1 MKFDNKL
8 SNLLG
13 SQIPEFAVEEHP
25 KFMEFI
31 KTYYQFMES
40 AKLTVS
46 DVQTTDGILLETE
59 TNQENSLL
67 LDGSR
72 LATDRTPLDTGDKL
86 LQESSVYGKFQFG
99 EIIKGET
106 SKAQATILG
115 VDIIN
120 GTTGGCLFIS
130 AQNKFIS
137 GEVITGQ
144 TSNASA
150 TLGTYQPNPVNNIQ
164 DLINFRDPD
173 GAIDR
178 FLSNF
183 REEFLKTVPESLD
196 SGVDKR
202 KLIKNIRSMY
212 RAKGTQAGHELF
224 FRLLFGEES
233 ETLYPR
239 ENLLKPSD
247 GKFTTN
253 KILRTVNPIG
263 EPTDLI
269 GRSIQGATSLATA
282 TVENVFKFQIGADS
296 VSEFILNGDTIV
308 GTFQIGE
315 IIQGQKETTDDV
327 FIKSTITG
335 VLSTETITNDG
346 ALYTNTD
353 SVSVTGG
360 GTGALIQVDG
370 VGSGPISEVILDN
383 RGANY
388 QIGDS
393 LVFTNTNTDGAGAA
407 GFVAVVGG
415 AMNLEDGTLNTAETE
430 DHILLEEG
438 TTQFDLYSGQKI
450 VQESLTSNTGEI
462 TDLFFTSKG
471 GNYTSLPTVIV
482 NSSTGENAVLK
493 VFGDEIGT
501 VKNIKVIEQGIAHQ
515 NAPSPSVVFTQNLI
529 VGNISGTFVNN
540 ETITGTSSSKT
551 GKVVSFD
558 LTRGLLVV
566 SGVDGTFTLNEQITG
581 ATSNATANI
590 RKFNVATATFGV
602 TSVTDTD
609 GSFVNEDGFLSETT
623 MKIQDSLY
631 YQEFSYVLKVGSSIN
646 TWRDAFKSTM
656 HTAGFYFSGQVSV
669 QNRIDAKVKFPIT
682 GQVSGAVDTPLF
694 SIMNTLFTTVFG
706 RRLGTGSDGT
716 SLRAK
721 AHESGQIDFDTST
734 LSPFSNTTRDLTLRS
749 GIDIEYTSRVRNLF
763 ADQTGVVHDV
773 RQGYAFAGPRFKSVN
788 REALRAYS
796 TTGTGYTFEELSKQL
811 IHSTRTG
818 LDGQPGIM
826 IATLN
831 DNGMENLKMNLNV
844 PAEIGTNKAFFSNT
858 ITKFDSNSLTFDK
871 TTE

>member
-1 MKFDNKL
+1 MKFDTKL

-25 KFMEFI
+25 KFMEFV

-40 AKLTVS
+40 AKLSVNE
-46 DVQTTDGILLETE
+46 VQTTDGILLETE
-59 TNQENSLL
+59 TNQENSLI

-86 LQESSVYGKFQFG
+86 LQESSTYGKFEFG
-99 EIIKGET
+99 EIVIGET
-106 SKAQATILG
+106 SKAKATILG
-115 VDIIN
+115 VDIVN
-120 GTTGGCLFIS
+120 GTTDGCLFIS
-130 AQNKFIS
+130 AQNRF
-137 GEVITGQ
+137 ITGEIITGE
-144 TSNASA
+144 TSGASA
-150 TLGTYQPNPVNNIQ
+150 TTTNYQPNPVNNIQ

-173 GAIDR
+173 GAIDK
-178 FLSNF
+178 FLANF

-202 KLIKNIRSMY
+202 KLIKNVRSMY

-224 FRLLFGEES
+224 FRLLFAEES

-253 KILRTVNPIG
+253 KILRTVLPIG

-269 GRSIQGATSLATA
+269 GKVITGATSLASA

-296 VSEFILNGDTIV
+296 VSEFLLNKDTIV
-308 GTFQIGE
+308 GTFAIGE
-315 IIQGQKETTDDV
+315 IIQGQKEITDDV

-353 SVSVTGG
+353 SVSITGG
-360 GTGALIQVDG
+360 GQGAFIQVDG
-370 VGSGPISEVILDN
+370 IGSGPISNILLDN

-388 QIGDS
+388 SVGDQ
-393 LVFTNTNTDGAGAA
+393 LVFNNTNTDGAGAA

-415 AMNLEDGTLNTAETE
+415 AMNLEDGTLNSEETE

-471 GNYTSLPTVIV
+471 GNYTSLPTVSV
-482 NSSTGENAVLK
+482 TSSTGQNAILK

-501 VKNIKVIEQGIAHQ
+501 VKNIKVIEQGIGHQ
-515 NAPSPSVVFTQNLI
+515 NSPSPSVVFTQNII
-529 VGNISGTFVNN
+529 VGNISGTFVAN
-540 ETITGTSSSKT
+540 ETVSGSSSGKT

-558 LTRGLLVV
+558 TLRGLLVL
-566 SGVDGTFTLNEQITG
+566 SGVDGSFTLDEQIVG
-581 ATSNATANI
+581 ASSTASANV

-669 QNRIDAKVKFPIT
+669 QNRINMQVKFPIT
-682 GQVSGAVDTPLF
+682 GQVSGTVDSPLF
-694 SIMNTLFTTVFG
+694 SIMNTLFSTIFG
-706 RRLGTGSDGT
+706 RRLGTVSDGT
-716 SLRAK
+716 SLRPK
-721 AHESGQIDFDTST
+721 AHKAGKPDFDTST
-734 LSPFSNTTRDLTLRS
+734 LSPFSNTSRDITLRS
-749 GIDIEYTSRVRNLF
+749 KLNIEYTSRVRLDLT
-763 ADQTGVVHDV
+763 DQAGITYNV

-796 TTGTGYTFEELSKQL
+796 MQGTGYTFEELSKQL

-826 IATLN
+826 IASLN
-831 DNGMENLKMNLNV
+831 DSGMENLKMNLTV

-858 ITKFDSNSLTFDK
+858 ITKFDSETLTFDK